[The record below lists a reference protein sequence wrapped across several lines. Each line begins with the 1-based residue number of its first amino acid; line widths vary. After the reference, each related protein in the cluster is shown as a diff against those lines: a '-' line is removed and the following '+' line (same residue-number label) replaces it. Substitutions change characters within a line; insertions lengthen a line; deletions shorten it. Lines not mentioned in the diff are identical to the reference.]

1 MRYVPQQYSETS
13 FLHRWLPRLIWTL
26 INAQCEE
33 AIKTHQAWTGLNKK
47 HTVQNRVKEKKNW
60 EQRAQGDRKTVKTMH
75 VWVCVCDLGTRT
87 RGRLTAAYASSYTT
101 TCGQSSVSW
110 CRPVL
115 CNSSCSVLLK
125 DEEKR
130 IHTNPFND
138 SFDGPRIGVDWGW
151 DCNTPIQ
158 FPTLKKW
165 PANCDFSEF
174 KCFPLLELQ
183 LAQLWKYVD
192 IKNLL
197 NPAWD
202 VWQLSL
208 LGGDYSALLKSNTSV
223 LTFTV
228 DASYSNSI
236 DIANSN

>member
-1 MRYVPQQYSETS
+1 MRYFPKQYSETS

-33 AIKTHQAWTGLNKK
+33 AIKTHQAWISLNKK
-47 HTVQNRVKEKKNW
+47 HTVQNRVKEKKKW

-87 RGRLTAAYASSYTT
+87 RRRLTAAYASSYTT

-125 DEEKR
+125 DGEKR
-130 IHTNPFND
+130 IHTNPFDD
-138 SFDGPRIGVDWGW
+138 SFDGHGTGVLSMN
-151 DCNTPIQ
+151 CNIPTQ

-165 PANCDFSEF
+165 PANCDFGEL
-174 KCFPLLELQ
+174 KCFSFVRTTAGSVME
-183 LAQLWKYVD
+183 
-192 IKNLL
+192 IC
-197 NPAWD
+197 
-202 VWQLSL
+202 
-208 LGGDYSALLKSNTSV
+208 GDKDPFKHSMGCM
-223 LTFTV
+223 TV
-228 DASYSNSI
+228 VT
-236 DIANSN
+236 ANSFLC